1 MHQDRCVDL
10 AREAAVACGERHDYM
25 PATDLLAETW
35 HPHRWVVEAMLLAA
49 DEVERERDAYMA
61 GNTELLWALM
71 RYAEGQ
77 EGAAEFAQDVLRR
90 AGMLN
95 GADGTLNWQALGARK
110 PKPITWEQAVNECV
124 TDPEA
129 RARLLAMSDSTD

>member
-35 HPHRWVVEAMLLAA
+35 QPHRWVIDAMLLAA
-49 DEVERERDAYMA
+49 DEAERERDGYMA

-90 AGMLN
+90 AGMLSMHV
-95 GADGTLNWQALGARK
+95 GQAIWIKLTAPQKGSDAG
-110 PKPITWEQAVNECV
+110 EQPPTQPDA
-124 TDPEA
+124 TDLFVGSAGQAPA
-129 RARLLAMSDSTD
+129 TVQ